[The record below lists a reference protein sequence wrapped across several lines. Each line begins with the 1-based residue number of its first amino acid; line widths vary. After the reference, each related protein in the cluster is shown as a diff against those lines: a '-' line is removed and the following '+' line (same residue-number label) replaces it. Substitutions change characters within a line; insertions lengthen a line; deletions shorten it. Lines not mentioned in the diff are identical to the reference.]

1 MLKYKNS
8 FNIMHF
14 FIKTNIFTYTLS
26 NSY

>member
-1 MLKYKNS
+1 
-8 FNIMHF
+8 MHF